1 MKLLLIFIYLIT
13 SNISYALEKPN
24 IKNLVLSKNP
34 KIYEEVVFKDS
45 NDYDVNLDDF
55 KGKLL
60 ILNFWATWCA
70 PCREEMPS
78 LDDLQ
83 SNSNFDNL
91 KIFPINIGQEN
102 LSKSDAFFKEIGIQ
116 NLEIYFDAP
125 ITLAKKFSL
134 RGVPTTILFNKKGEE
149 FGRIMGTID
158 FNNLEFINWLKT
170 FAYLGLDSKEPVT
183 VGSSKVAPR
192 DVLAAV
198 LPNPAKLGH
207 LMHGKTCAGTW
218 VKGTLDGVSRELYL
232 YHVADNETT
241 MREWG
246 AQAVLWQT
254 AVCPVVALELLAT
267 GVWAGTGVKGPDA
280 FDSVPF
286 LNLLGEYGTH
296 HGMVELGSGLWPSP
310 RPASKP
316 SWDRP
321 VQRPSVRLR

>member
-13 SNISYALEKPN
+13 CNIGYALEKPN
-24 IKNLVLSKNP
+24 IKNLVILKNP
-34 KIYEEVVFKDS
+34 KIYEEVFFKDS

-102 LSKSDAFFKEIGIQ
+102 FSKSDSFFKELGIQ

-149 FGRIMGTID
+149 FGRIMGSID
-158 FNNLEFINWLKT
+158 FNNLEFINWLKQ
-170 FAYLGLDSKEPVT
+170 YD
-183 VGSSKVAPR
+183 
-192 DVLAAV
+192 
-198 LPNPAKLGH
+198 
-207 LMHGKTCAGTW
+207 
-218 VKGTLDGVSRELYL
+218 
-232 YHVADNETT
+232 
-241 MREWG
+241 
-246 AQAVLWQT
+246 
-254 AVCPVVALELLAT
+254 
-267 GVWAGTGVKGPDA
+267 
-280 FDSVPF
+280 
-286 LNLLGEYGTH
+286 
-296 HGMVELGSGLWPSP
+296 
-310 RPASKP
+310 
-316 SWDRP
+316 
-321 VQRPSVRLR
+321 

>member
-13 SNISYALEKPN
+13 SNISYAQEKPN

-83 SNSNFDNL
+83 SNTNFDNL

-102 LSKSDAFFKEIGIQ
+102 FSKSDSFFKELGIQ

-125 ITLAKKFSL
+125 TTLAKKFSL

-149 FGRIMGTID
+149 FGRIMGSID
-158 FNNLEFINWLKT
+158 FNNLEFINWLKQ
-170 FAYLGLDSKEPVT
+170 YD
-183 VGSSKVAPR
+183 
-192 DVLAAV
+192 
-198 LPNPAKLGH
+198 
-207 LMHGKTCAGTW
+207 
-218 VKGTLDGVSRELYL
+218 
-232 YHVADNETT
+232 
-241 MREWG
+241 
-246 AQAVLWQT
+246 
-254 AVCPVVALELLAT
+254 
-267 GVWAGTGVKGPDA
+267 
-280 FDSVPF
+280 
-286 LNLLGEYGTH
+286 
-296 HGMVELGSGLWPSP
+296 
-310 RPASKP
+310 
-316 SWDRP
+316 
-321 VQRPSVRLR
+321 